1 MTDHLTDAQR
11 REVAKLE
18 IYVHGGLTLLGPGR
32 AGEALLGVLLTA
44 PLTVPNLRYLS
55 RMLDREADRRERV

>member
-1 MTDHLTDAQR
+1 MTNQLTDAQHR
-11 REVAKLE
+11 VADQLALDL
-18 IYVHGGLTLLGPGR
+18 HAGLAALGPAR
-32 AGEALLGVLLTA
+32 AGEVLLGALLTA